1 MENRYKS
8 VSFSGHRKERII
20 GGDSEN
26 ILRIR
31 TALIISVTELY
42 RQGYTVFYSG
52 MANGFDLLAAE
63 VVQTLR
69 NYYKDIRLIAVV
81 PFIGQS
87 KYYDAKDKALYDSLL
102 EGSDEVITLSSRY
115 YRGCFLRRN
124 DYMIQRSRK
133 IIAFWDGNPKGG
145 AYYTARKAAKNNIE
159 FINLYNK

>member
-8 VSFSGHRKERII
+8 VSFSGHRKERILK
-20 GGDSEN
+20 GCSEKM
-26 ILRIR
+26 LHIR

-102 EGSDEVITLSSRY
+102 ESSDEVITLSSRY

-145 AYYTARKAAKNNIE
+145 TYYTARKSAKNNIE